1 MNDPLKKYI
10 DNNRE
15 AFENKEPSAEL
26 WKKIQANIPQQN
38 KVIETPK
45 RSIATYWSIAAS
57 ALVVVSAGLYFV
69 LNQDSDQN
77 LNVNQQEIVKKSVQL
92 KPEVVKEN
100 PIILEKSNEEFKNK
114 ETIISSRI
122 KESENSK
129 QNNLIIDQPSTD
141 NIKEDILLTL
151 NDEQSTSNRIDA
163 IAKLGEYEALNK
175 SDLDALKQK
184 ALHDNNTI
192 VRLNAIEVLAK
203 KTPKSAVSEELT
215 NIFLQQDDPM
225 IQMELIGIIG
235 KMDNNKTVP
244 QLTKKLQEM
253 VLDPQTMPFVKDEA
267 YAILLK
273 NNVSQ

>member
-1 MNDPLKKYI
+1 M
-10 DNNRE
+10 
-15 AFENKEPSAEL
+15 
-26 WKKIQANIPQQN
+26 WKKIQANIPQQT
-38 KVIETPK
+38 KVVETPK

-77 LNVNQQEIVKKSVQL
+77 LNVNQREIVRKSVQL

-100 PIILEKSNEEFKNK
+100 PIILEKSNEEIKNK

-122 KESENSK
+122 KESKNSK
-129 QNNLIIDQPSTD
+129 QNDLIIDQPSTD